1 MRHSPSRRRSGFS
14 LLELLLTIGVVGA
27 VAMISVRSI
36 GDTIRRDRVAKVS
49 AILSSD
55 IEQAFAIAARQRLP
69 VRMVIDQTNKSF
81 TIVDRNTPTLIYKT
95 RSFARTGAYALD
107 SIASNRDFI
116 DIMPNGLATDTP
128 EPLAHRPVDGR
139 DDVLEVGAGLD
150 RRPRTGEQPMSAR
163 MKSRSRLRVRSG
175 RPRAGM
181 TLIEV
186 IVACSLLAL
195 TFTSLTALS
204 VKLAARNRSNASVEQ
219 RTATFFE
226 QINRVESMPYDS
238 LTKYLTNDSV
248 LVGKS
253 YYVWNYT
260 IDAESLSTSGRQ
272 RYRRITLTVI
282 PRADSTA
289 TQIQT
294 IRRYKAPF
302 TNPLFK

>member
-1 MRHSPSRRRSGFS
+1 
-14 LLELLLTIGVVGA
+14 
-27 VAMISVRSI
+27 
-36 GDTIRRDRVAKVS
+36 
-49 AILSSD
+49 
-55 IEQAFAIAARQRLP
+55 
-69 VRMVIDQTNKSF
+69 
-81 TIVDRNTPTLIYKT
+81 
-95 RSFARTGAYALD
+95 
-107 SIASNRDFI
+107 
-116 DIMPNGLATDTP
+116 
-128 EPLAHRPVDGR
+128 
-139 DDVLEVGAGLD
+139 
-150 RRPRTGEQPMSAR
+150 MSTR
-163 MKSRSRLRVRSG
+163 MKSRSGLRVTSR

-181 TLIEV
+181 TLIEL

-204 VKLAARNRSNASVEQ
+204 VKLAARNRLNAYAEQ

-248 LVGKS
+248 RVGQG

-272 RYRRITLTVI
+272 RYRKITLIVT
-282 PRADSTA
+282 PRVDSTA

-302 TNPLFK
+302 VNPLFL

>member
-1 MRHSPSRRRSGFS
+1 
-14 LLELLLTIGVVGA
+14 
-27 VAMISVRSI
+27 
-36 GDTIRRDRVAKVS
+36 
-49 AILSSD
+49 
-55 IEQAFAIAARQRLP
+55 
-69 VRMVIDQTNKSF
+69 
-81 TIVDRNTPTLIYKT
+81 
-95 RSFARTGAYALD
+95 
-107 SIASNRDFI
+107 
-116 DIMPNGLATDTP
+116 
-128 EPLAHRPVDGR
+128 
-139 DDVLEVGAGLD
+139 
-150 RRPRTGEQPMSAR
+150 MSAR
-163 MKSRSRLRVRSG
+163 LNSRSRLSVRSG

-226 QINRVESMPYDS
+226 QVNRVESMPYDS

-272 RYRRITLTVI
+272 RYRKITLIVT
-282 PRADSTA
+282 PRPDSTA

-302 TNPLFK
+302 SNPLFK